1 MLNPFAQEWMPRWAA
16 KPEADGGS
24 STAAQTGLRVTTSM
38 ERTSTCDPQEVQT
51 PNGLAELASTMS
63 GDLAFD
69 ALFDHGSRRPSVV
82 SIPGA
87 ATTPQSSTYSSQSSA
102 PTPQAGYMHLC
113 SSRLTDDP
121 APCVHPPP
129 PFTGC

>member
-1 MLNPFAQEWMPRWAA
+1 MLNPFAQEWMPRWNA
-16 KPEADGGS
+16 KPEADGSGGS
-24 STAAQTGLRVTTSM
+24 SKAAQTGLRVTTSM
-38 ERTSTCDPQEVQT
+38 ERTFTCDTQEVQT

-87 ATTPQSSTYSSQSSA
+87 AATHRSSTYIPLIS
-102 PTPQAGYMHLC
+102 
-113 SSRLTDDP
+113 
-121 APCVHPPP
+121 PPP
-129 PFTGC
+129 QKPNPCTPAAAVGTP